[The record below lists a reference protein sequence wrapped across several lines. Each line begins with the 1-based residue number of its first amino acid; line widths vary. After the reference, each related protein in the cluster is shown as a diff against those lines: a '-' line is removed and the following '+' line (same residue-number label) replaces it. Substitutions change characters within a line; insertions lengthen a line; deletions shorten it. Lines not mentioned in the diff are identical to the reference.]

1 MAAYEQGDADVGE
14 CWGGDVESYPD
25 FSLEGR
31 VALVTGAARG
41 LGRTISLALAHAGAD
56 VALGL
61 RDVRDG
67 ADLEADIAAMGRR
80 ALLLQMDVL
89 DLGQIERA
97 VRSLTDA
104 FGRIDILVNN
114 AGLGPENAAEDVNE
128 PDYDLTFDVN
138 VKGLFFT
145 SQAVGR
151 VMIAQGSGRMVNLS
165 SQAGFVALP
174 GEAIY
179 CASKAAVAHLT
190 KCLAVEWGRYGI
202 NVNAIAPTF
211 IRTPG
216 TEPALA
222 DPRFNADVVER
233 IAGLHRIGE
242 PVDVAGAVVFLAG
255 PASAL
260 VTGTTLIVDGG
271 WTAR

>member
-1 MAAYEQGDADVGE
+1 
-14 CWGGDVESYPD
+14 
-25 FSLEGR
+25 
-31 VALVTGAARG
+31 
-41 LGRTISLALAHAGAD
+41 
-56 VALGL
+56 
-61 RDVRDG
+61 
-67 ADLEADIAAMGRR
+67 MGRR
-80 ALLLQMDVL
+80 SLRVQMDVL

-97 VRSLTDA
+97 VTAVRER

-114 AGLGPENAAEDVNE
+114 AGLGPENLAEDVSE

-151 VMIAQGSGRMVNLS
+151 VMIEQGSGRIVNLS

-190 KCLAVEWGRYGI
+190 RCLAVEWGKHGI
-202 NVNAIAPTF
+202 NVNAVAPTF

-216 TEPALA
+216 TAAALS
-222 DPRFNADVVER
+222 DPVFAADVTER
-233 IAGLHRIGE
+233 IAALHRVGE
-242 PVDVAGAVVFLAG
+242 PLDVAGAVVYLAS
-255 PASAL
+255 PASSL
-260 VTGTTLIVDGG
+260 VTGTTLLVDGG